1 MNAITIARTL
11 DNTASS
17 GSVASY
23 VIIYITHI
31 FKGSVRKGYKR
42 STIAVS
48 ARIRAF
54 VCHINFTVNCQSVS
68 ERYSDLNCIKNI
80 SPISSNGL

>member
-1 MNAITIARTL
+1 MRSRSPVGTL

-54 VCHINFTVNCQSVS
+54 VCHINFTVNCQS
-68 ERYSDLNCIKNI
+68 CGIQI
-80 SPISSNGL
+80 